1 MIKVLSG
8 LDLRKLE
15 KYFRHLIDIKLIRF
29 KKKSLNYS
37 ENSKILN

>member
-1 MIKVLSG
+1 MNKVLSG

-15 KYFRHLIDIKLIRF
+15 KYFRHLIDIKLMRF
-29 KKKSLNYS
+29 KKSLNYC